1 MEHVILVDKYDN
13 EIGSS
18 GKKEV
23 HRSGSLHRAY
33 SIVLFNTKGELLL
46 QQRADTK
53 YHSAGLWTNSCCSH
67 PKPGEDTRESA
78 IRRLKVEMGISCD
91 LRYIFK
97 FIYNT
102 DLNNKLIEYELDH
115 VFFGEYDG
123 IPAINFSEVKDWKY
137 MSMTDLVRDIQ
148 IQPELY
154 TYWFKEMLTKPEF
167 ILAIRPK

>member
-18 GKKEV
+18 RKMEA
-23 HRSGSLHRAY
+23 HRSGNLHRAY
-33 SIVLFNTKGELLL
+33 SIVLFNSKGELLL

-53 YHSAGLWTNSCCSH
+53 YHSGGLWTNSCCSH
-67 PKPGEDTRESA
+67 PKPGEVTRESA
-78 IRRLKVEMGISCD
+78 IRRLQEEMGINCD

-102 DLNNKLIEYELDH
+102 DLNNQLIEHELDH

-123 IPAINFSEVKDWKY
+123 IPTINPAEAKGWKY
-137 MSMTDLVRDIQ
+137 MSMNDLVRDIQ
-148 IQPELY
+148 LQPKSY
-154 TYWFKEMLTKPEF
+154 TYWFKKMLTKPEF
-167 ILAIRPK
+167 TQAVRSI